1 MILVPGKRADH
12 NVNVRPAL
20 GELREPETIELR
32 VYANTVPETEVPATA
47 SYLPNESAYKIEWI
61 NPDLPHGTELN
72 GVVTVTY
79 DDGVP
84 IPFVE
89 DLGTI
94 ITTVDQDALDTQTA
108 EILAAIGTGTTAPV
122 DFPDPSLV
130 AEGVDRGDG
139 VLGTGLCDYPSA
151 TNVLSGV
158 VYANGTQ
165 TGTLMVSNS
174 IDLNN
179 AEKVTST
186 GCFFLETGGWWVDA
200 LDGDVIGEILVS
212 ADGETFREPE
222 FTPIVPLYLISG
234 GLYVR
239 AKDAAIPVYV

>member
-1 MILVPGKRADH
+1 MAKL
-12 NVNVRPAL
+12 
-20 GELREPETIELR
+20 TIELFG
-32 VYANTVPETEVPATA
+32 TPTE
-47 SYLPNESAYKIEWI
+47 
-61 NPDLPHGTELN
+61 G
-72 GVVTVTY
+72 
-79 DDGVP
+79 
-84 IPFVE
+84 
-89 DLGTI
+89 
-94 ITTVDQDALDTQTA
+94 
-108 EILAAIGTGTTAPV
+108 
-122 DFPDPSLV
+122 
-130 AEGVDRGDG
+130 
-139 VLGTGLCDYPSA
+139 CDYPAA

-158 VYANGTQ
+158 VYANGTL

-239 AKDAAIPVYV
+239 AKDAAIPVYVRRGPDTVPNDNNTVIPRV